1 MIILKFTK
9 GDIMIEKKLIEIL
22 INFYNHSFTIIDKDE
37 KVIYWSDRA
46 SEIFN
51 LKNEEVVGKDIKEIF
66 SEDQLL
72 ILDSLRKNQSFEQ
85 KRHQA
90 TPDIYVDIKAEPIHH
105 DGKVLGAV
113 VSEIDVTAQIKR
125 EKELEDL
132 KNKVSIL
139 SDNVKRLHNDNH
151 FKNIIYKSSIME
163 NLKNQ
168 IEKAAKTDANI
179 LITGETGVG
188 KELFAQAIHNISQ
201 LDGDFIPLNC
211 GAIPN
216 ELFESE
222 LFGYDGGAFTGANK
236 EGNQGKIELAENG
249 TLFLDEIG
257 EMPLEMQVKFLRIL
271 QERKY
276 FKLGG
281 KKEKTTNFR
290 LVSATN
296 KVITELL
303 SSDDFR
309 SDLLYR
315 INVINIHI
323 PPLRERP
330 DDIESLFYYYLFQL
344 SEKYQTKLLY
354 ADQQLLQQI
363 RQYEWPGNARELINV
378 VERLVIFS
386 SGSSLDNNIFQQYL
400 EEVGQSQNF
409 SNYNFPPNDLELKD
423 YVDQIEA
430 EYIRQ
435 VIESNDNNIEK
446 SSQILGI
453 SRPTLYAKIKKF
465 NL

>member
-168 IEKAAKTDANI
+168 IEKAAKTNANI

>member
-1 MIILKFTK
+1 
-9 GDIMIEKKLIEIL
+9 MIEKKLIEIL

-37 KVIYWSDRA
+37 KLIYWSVRA

-51 LKNEEVVGKDIKEIF
+51 LKHEDVIGKDIKEVF

-72 ILDSLRKNQSFEQ
+72 ILEALRRNRSFEK

-90 TPDIYVDIKAEPIHH
+90 TPDIHVDIKAEPINIR
-105 DGKVLGAV
+105 GEVLGAV
-113 VSEIDVTAQIKR
+113 VSEVDVTSQIKK
-125 EKELEDL
+125 EKELMEL
-132 KNKVSIL
+132 KSKVDVL
-139 SDNVKRLHNDNH
+139 SDNVKHLHNDDP

-168 IEKAAKTDANI
+168 IEKAAKTNANI

-188 KELFAQAIHNISQ
+188 KELFAQAIHKTSR
-201 LDGDFIPLNC
+201 LEGDFIPLNC
-211 GAIPN
+211 GAIPM

-236 EGNQGKIELAENG
+236 GGNEGKIELAHDG

-281 KKEKTTNFR
+281 KKEQTTNFR
-290 LVSATN
+290 LISATN
-296 KVITELL
+296 KRITELL
-303 SSDDFR
+303 SSDNFR

-344 SEKYQTKLLY
+344 SDKYRKDLLY
-354 ADQQLLQQI
+354 ADQQLLKEI
-363 RQYEWPGNARELINV
+363 RAYEWPGNARELINV

-386 SGSSLDNNIFQQYL
+386 NGSSLDNSIFHQYL
-400 EEVGQSQNF
+400 EEVGSDRAMNIY
-409 SNYNFPPNDLELKD
+409 SLPGGDIELKE
-423 YVDQIEA
+423 YVDRVEA
-430 EYIRQ
+430 DYIRR
-435 VIESNDNNIEK
+435 VLENHDHNIEK
-446 SSQILGI
+446 SSIALGV

>member
-1 MIILKFTK
+1 
-9 GDIMIEKKLIEIL
+9 MIEKKLIEIL
-22 INFYNHSFTIIDKDE
+22 INFYNHSFTIIDEEE
-37 KVIYWSDRA
+37 KIIYWSNRA

-51 LKNEEVVGKDIKEIF
+51 LKHEAVIGRDIKEIF

-72 ILDSLRKNQSFEQ
+72 ILGSLRRNQSLEK

-90 TPDIYVDIKAEPIHH
+90 TPNIYVDIKAEPIVV
-105 DGKVLGAV
+105 GGEVKGAV
-113 VSEIDVTAQIKR
+113 VSEVNVTSQIQK
-125 EKELEDL
+125 EKELEEL

-139 SDNVKRLHNDNH
+139 SDNVKKLNNEDH
-151 FKNIIYKSSIME
+151 FRHIIYKSSIME

-168 IEKAAKTDANI
+168 IEKAAKTNANI

-188 KELFAQAIHNISQ
+188 KELFAQAVHKTSR
-201 LDGDFIPLNC
+201 LKGEFIPLNC
-211 GAIPN
+211 GAIPY

-222 LFGYDGGAFTGANK
+222 LFGYDKGAFTGANK
-236 EGNQGKIELAENG
+236 EGNKGKIELAEDG

-257 EMPLEMQVKFLRIL
+257 EMPTEMQVKFLRIL
-271 QERKY
+271 QEKKF

-281 KKEKTTNFR
+281 KKELTTEFR

-296 KVITELL
+296 KPITALL
-303 SSDDFR
+303 SSEKFR

-323 PPLRERP
+323 PPLRERL
-330 DDIESLFYYYLFQL
+330 DDIESLFYYYLYNL
-344 SEKYQTKLLY
+344 SEKYQTDVRY
-354 ADQQLLQQI
+354 ADQHLLHGLKN
-363 RQYEWPGNARELINV
+363 YAWPGNARELINV

-386 SGSSLDNNIFQQYL
+386 SGATLDNDIFDQYL
-400 EEVGQSQNF
+400 QEVGQTQNMN
-409 SNYNFPPNDLELKD
+409 SLHMPPDDLELKD
-423 YVDQIEA
+423 YIDQIEA
-430 EYIRQ
+430 DYIKQ
-435 VIESNDNNIEK
+435 VIEANDHNIEK

-465 NL
+465 KL

>member
-1 MIILKFTK
+1 
-9 GDIMIEKKLIEIL
+9 MIEKKLIEIL

-37 KVIYWSDRA
+37 KLIYWSDRA

-51 LKNEEVVGKDIKEIF
+51 LKHEDVIGKDIKEIF

-72 ILDSLRKNQSFEQ
+72 ILEALRKNRPFEK

-90 TPDIYVDIKAEPIHH
+90 TPNIFVDIKAEPISV
-105 DGKVLGAV
+105 GGEVLGAV
-113 VSEIDVTAQIKR
+113 VSEVDVTSQLKK
-125 EKELEDL
+125 EKELQDL
-132 KNKVSIL
+132 KSKVNIL
-139 SDNVKRLHNDNH
+139 SDSVKHLNNDNH
-151 FKNIIYKSSIME
+151 FKNIIYKSAIME

-168 IEKAAKTDANI
+168 IEKAAKTNANI

-188 KELFAQAIHNISQ
+188 KELFAQAIHKTSG
-201 LDGDFIPLNC
+201 LEGDLIPLNC
-211 GAIPN
+211 GAIPM

-236 EGNQGKIELAENG
+236 GGNKGKIELAHDG

-281 KKEKTTNFR
+281 KKEQTTNFR

-296 KVITELL
+296 KRITELL
-303 SSDDFR
+303 ASETFR
-309 SDLLYR
+309 LDLLYR

-330 DDIESLFYYYLFQL
+330 DDIESLFYYYLLQL
-344 SEKYQTKLLY
+344 SDKYQNNLMY
-354 ADQQLLQQI
+354 ADRQLLQEI
-363 RQYEWPGNARELINV
+363 RAYEWPGNARELINV

-386 SGSSLDNNIFQQYL
+386 NGSTLDNSIFHQYL
-400 EEVGQSQNF
+400 KEVGSDRGRPAY
-409 SNYNFPPNDLELKD
+409 SLPEDDLGLKD
-423 YVDQIEA
+423 YVDRVEA
-430 EYIRQ
+430 DYIRQ
-435 VIESNDNNIEK
+435 VIENNDYNIEK
-446 SSQILGI
+446 SAAALGV

-465 NL
+465 KI

>member
-1 MIILKFTK
+1 
-9 GDIMIEKKLIEIL
+9 MIERKLIEIL

-37 KVIYWSDRA
+37 KVIYWSERA

-51 LKNEEVVGKDIKEIF
+51 LKNEDVVGKDIKEIF

-72 ILDSLRKNQSFEQ
+72 ILNSLRKNQSFEK

-90 TPDIYVDIKAEPIHH
+90 TPNIFVDIKAEPIHS
-105 DGKVLGAV
+105 DGEVLGAV
-113 VSEIDVTAQIKR
+113 VSEVDVTAQIKK
-125 EKELEDL
+125 EKELQDL
-132 KNKVSIL
+132 KNKVNIL
-139 SDNVKRLHNDNH
+139 SDNVRQLNNDDH

-163 NLKNQ
+163 NLKNH
-168 IEKAAKTDANI
+168 IEKAAKTNANI

-188 KELFAQAIHNISQ
+188 KELFAQAIHKTSQ
-201 LDGDFIPLNC
+201 LEGDFIPLNC
-211 GAIPN
+211 GAIPT

-222 LFGYDGGAFTGANK
+222 LFGYDRGAFTGANK

-281 KKEKTTNFR
+281 KKEQTTNFR

-303 SSDDFR
+303 SSENFR

-330 DDIESLFYYYLFQL
+330 DDIESLFYFYLYQL
-344 SEKYQTKLLY
+344 SEKYQTDLRY
-354 ADQQLLQQI
+354 ADQQLLQSLM
-363 RQYEWPGNARELINV
+363 QYDWPGNARELINV

-386 SGSSLDNNIFQQYL
+386 TGDRLDNNIFSQYL
-400 EEVGQSQNF
+400 EEVGQSH
-409 SNYNFPPNDLELKD
+409 SMTAYSLPPNDLELKD
-423 YVDQIEA
+423 YIDQIEA
-430 EYIRQ
+430 DYIKQ
-435 VIESNDNNIEK
+435 VIESNDHNIEK

-453 SRPTLYAKIKKF
+453 SRPTLYAKIKKYK
-465 NL
+465 L

>member
-1 MIILKFTK
+1 
-9 GDIMIEKKLIEIL
+9 MIEKKLIEIL

-139 SDNVKRLHNDNH
+139 SDNVKHLHNDNH

>member
-22 INFYNHSFTIIDKDE
+22 INFYNHSFTIIDNDE
-37 KVIYWSDRA
+37 KVIYWSKRA

-51 LKNEEVVGKDIKEIF
+51 LKNEDVVGKDIKEIF

-72 ILDSLRKNQSFEQ
+72 ILDSLRKNQSFEK

-139 SDNVKRLHNDNH
+139 SDNVKHLHNDNH

-168 IEKAAKTDANI
+168 IEKAAKTNANI

-188 KELFAQAIHNISQ
+188 KELFAQAIHNVSQ

-216 ELFESE
+216 DLFESE
-222 LFGYDGGAFTGANK
+222 LFGYDRGAFTGANK
-236 EGNQGKIELAENG
+236 EGNQGKIELSENG

-281 KKEKTTNFR
+281 KKEQTTNFR

-296 KVITELL
+296 KVIAELL

-354 ADQQLLQQI
+354 ADQQLLQEI

-386 SGSSLDNNIFQQYL
+386 SGSTLDNNIFHQYL
-400 EEVGQSQNF
+400 EEVGQSRNF
-409 SNYNFPPNDLELKD
+409 STYSLPPDDLQLKD
-423 YVDQIEA
+423 YIDQVEA
-430 EYIRQ
+430 DYIRQ
-435 VIESNDNNIEK
+435 VIESNDSNIEK
-446 SSQILGI
+446 SSRILGI

>member
-1 MIILKFTK
+1 
-9 GDIMIEKKLIEIL
+9 MIEKKLIEIL

-139 SDNVKRLHNDNH
+139 SDNVKHLHNDNH

-168 IEKAAKTDANI
+168 IEKAAKTNANI

>member
-1 MIILKFTK
+1 
-9 GDIMIEKKLIEIL
+9 MIEKKLIEIL

-236 EGNQGKIELAENG
+236 EGNQGKIDLAENG

>member
-1 MIILKFTK
+1 
-9 GDIMIEKKLIEIL
+9 MIEKKLIEIL

-139 SDNVKRLHNDNH
+139 SDNVKHLHNDNH

-168 IEKAAKTDANI
+168 IEKAAKTNANI

-236 EGNQGKIELAENG
+236 EGNQGKIDLAENG

>member
-125 EKELEDL
+125 EKELEEL

-139 SDNVKRLHNDNH
+139 SDNVKHLNNDNH

-168 IEKAAKTDANI
+168 IEKAAKTNANI

-188 KELFAQAIHNISQ
+188 KELFAQAIHNTSR
-201 LDGDFIPLNC
+201 LEGDFIPLNC
-211 GAIPN
+211 GAIPT

-222 LFGYDGGAFTGANK
+222 LFGYDRGAFTGANK
-236 EGNQGKIELAENG
+236 EGNQGKIELSENG

>member
-1 MIILKFTK
+1 
-9 GDIMIEKKLIEIL
+9 MIEKKLIEIL

-37 KVIYWSDRA
+37 RVIYWSNRA

-51 LKNEEVVGKDIKEIF
+51 LKNEDVVGKDIKEIF

-72 ILDSLRKNQSFEQ
+72 ILNSLRKNQSYEK

-90 TPDIYVDIKAEPIHH
+90 TPDIYVDIKAEPICY
-105 DGKVLGAV
+105 DGEVLGAV

-125 EKELEDL
+125 EKELEEL

-139 SDNVKRLHNDNH
+139 SDNVRQLNNDDH

-163 NLKNQ
+163 NLKNH
-168 IEKAAKTDANI
+168 IEKAAKTNANI

-188 KELFAQAIHNISQ
+188 KELFAQAIHNTSR
-201 LDGDFIPLNC
+201 LEGDFIPLNC
-211 GAIPN
+211 GAIPT

-222 LFGYDGGAFTGANK
+222 LFGYDRGAFTGANK
-236 EGNQGKIELAENG
+236 EGNQGKIELSENG

-281 KKEKTTNFR
+281 KKEQTTNFR

-296 KVITELL
+296 KMITELL
-303 SSDDFR
+303 SSENFR

-323 PPLRERP
+323 PPLRERT
-330 DDIESLFYYYLFQL
+330 DDIASLFYYYLYQL
-344 SEKYQTKLLY
+344 SEKYQTELRY
-354 ADQQLLQQI
+354 ADEQLL
-363 RQYEWPGNARELINV
+363 RSLMQYEWPGNARELINV

-386 SGSSLDNNIFQQYL
+386 SGDRLDNNIFHQYL
-400 EEVGQSQNF
+400 EEVGQTQSMTTYSLPQ
-409 SNYNFPPNDLELKD
+409 NDLELKD
-423 YVDQIEA
+423 YINHIEA
-430 EYIRQ
+430 DYIKQ
-435 VIESNDNNIEK
+435 VMESNNHNIEK

>member
-1 MIILKFTK
+1 
-9 GDIMIEKKLIEIL
+9 MIEKKLIEIL

-37 KVIYWSDRA
+37 RVIYWSDRA

-51 LKNEEVVGKDIKEIF
+51 LKNEDVVGKDIKEIF

-72 ILDSLRKNQSFEQ
+72 ILNSLRKNQSYEK

-90 TPDIYVDIKAEPIHH
+90 TPDIYVDIKAEPIYY
-105 DGKVLGAV
+105 DGEVLGAV

-125 EKELEDL
+125 EKELEEL

-139 SDNVKRLHNDNH
+139 SDNVRQLNNDDH

-168 IEKAAKTDANI
+168 IEKAAKTNANI

-188 KELFAQAIHNISQ
+188 KELFAQAIHNTSR
-201 LDGDFIPLNC
+201 LEGDFIPLNC
-211 GAIPN
+211 GAIPT

-222 LFGYDGGAFTGANK
+222 LFGYDRGAFTGANK
-236 EGNQGKIELAENG
+236 EGNQGKIELSENG

-281 KKEKTTNFR
+281 KKEQTTNFR

-296 KVITELL
+296 KMITELL
-303 SSDDFR
+303 SSENFR

-323 PPLRERP
+323 PPLRERT
-330 DDIESLFYYYLFQL
+330 DDIASLFYYYLYQL
-344 SEKYQTKLLY
+344 SDKYQTELRY
-354 ADQQLLQQI
+354 ADEQLL
-363 RQYEWPGNARELINV
+363 RSLMQYEWPGNARELINV

-386 SGSSLDNNIFQQYL
+386 SGDRLDNNIFHQYL
-400 EEVGQSQNF
+400 EEVGQTQSMTTYSLPQ
-409 SNYNFPPNDLELKD
+409 NDLELKD
-423 YVDQIEA
+423 YINHIEA
-430 EYIRQ
+430 DYIKQ
-435 VIESNDNNIEK
+435 VMESNNHNIEK

>member
-1 MIILKFTK
+1 
-9 GDIMIEKKLIEIL
+9 MIEKKLIEIL

-37 KVIYWSDRA
+37 RLIYWSDRA

-51 LKNEEVVGKDIKEIF
+51 LKHEDVIGKDIKDIF

-72 ILDSLRKNQSFEQ
+72 ILESLRKNRSYEK

-90 TPDIYVDIKAEPIHH
+90 TPNIYVDIKAEPINV
-105 DGKVLGAV
+105 DGEVFGAV
-113 VSEIDVTAQIKR
+113 VSEVDVTSQIKK
-125 EKELEDL
+125 EKEFQEL
-132 KNKVSIL
+132 KSKVNIL
-139 SDNVKRLHNDNH
+139 SDNVKHLNNENH

-168 IEKAAKTDANI
+168 IEKAAKTNANI

-188 KELFAQAIHNISQ
+188 KELFAQAIHKTSQ
-201 LDGDFIPLNC
+201 LEGDFIPLNC
-211 GAIPN
+211 GAIPT

-222 LFGYDGGAFTGANK
+222 LFGYDGGAFTGASK
-236 EGNQGKIELAENG
+236 EGNKGKIELAEHG

-303 SSDDFR
+303 SSENFR

-315 INVINIHI
+315 VNVINIHI

-344 SEKYQTKLLY
+344 SEKYQTDLMY
-354 ADQQLLQQI
+354 ADQLLLQQI

-386 SGSSLDNNIFQQYL
+386 SGSALDNNIFHQYL
-400 EEVGQSQNF
+400 EEVGQGRTMTP
-409 SNYNFPPNDLELKD
+409 YTTAGDIELKD
-423 YVDQIEA
+423 YVDRIEA
-430 EYIRQ
+430 DYIRQ
-435 VIESNDNNIEK
+435 VIENNDHNIEK
-446 SSQILGI
+446 SAMSLGI

-465 NL
+465 KL

>member
-139 SDNVKRLHNDNH
+139 SDNVKHLHNDNH

-168 IEKAAKTDANI
+168 IEKAAKTNANI

>member
-1 MIILKFTK
+1 
-9 GDIMIEKKLIEIL
+9 MIEKKMIEVL

-37 KVIYWSDRA
+37 KLIYWSDRA

-51 LKNEEVVGKDIKEIF
+51 LKHEDVIGKDIKEVF

-72 ILDSLRKNQSFEQ
+72 ILESLRDNKSFEK
-85 KRHQA
+85 KRHKA
-90 TPDIYVDIKAEPIHH
+90 TPDIYVDIKAEPVTV
-105 DGKVLGAV
+105 DGEVLGAV
-113 VSEIDVTAQIKR
+113 VSEVDVTSQIKR
-125 EKELEDL
+125 EKEMEAL
-132 KNKVSIL
+132 KSKVDIL
-139 SDNVKRLHNDNH
+139 SDNVKQLNNDNH

-168 IEKAAKTDANI
+168 IEKAARTDANI

-188 KELFAQAIHNISQ
+188 KELFAQAIHKISG
-201 LDGDFIPLNC
+201 LRGDMIPLNC

-222 LFGYDGGAFTGANK
+222 LFGYDRGAFTGASK
-236 EGNQGKIELAENG
+236 EGNKGKIELAEDG

-281 KKEKTTNFR
+281 KKEMTTNFR

-296 KVITELL
+296 KRITELL
-303 SSDDFR
+303 SSDNFR

-344 SEKYQTKLLY
+344 SEKYNTDLMY
-354 ADQQLLQQI
+354 ADQELLRQI
-363 RQYEWPGNARELINV
+363 REYEWPGNARELINV

-386 SGSSLDNNIFQQYL
+386 NGGTLDNDIFHQYL
-400 EEVGQSQNF
+400 QEVGQSRNLTA
-409 SNYNFPPNDLELKD
+409 YTVPAGDVELKE
-423 YVDQIEA
+423 YVDRLEA
-430 EYIRQ
+430 DYIRQ
-435 VIESNDNNIEK
+435 VIENNDHNIEK
-446 SSQILGI
+446 SAAVLGI
-453 SRPTLYAKIKKF
+453 SRPTLYSKIKKF
-465 NL
+465 KL

>member
-1 MIILKFTK
+1 
-9 GDIMIEKKLIEIL
+9 MIEKKLIEIL

-37 KVIYWSDRA
+37 RVIYWSDRA

-51 LKNEEVVGKDIKEIF
+51 LKNEDVVGKDIKEIF

-72 ILDSLRKNQSFEQ
+72 ILNSLRKNQSYEK

-90 TPDIYVDIKAEPIHH
+90 TPDIYVDIKAEPIYY
-105 DGKVLGAV
+105 DGEVLGAV
-113 VSEIDVTAQIKR
+113 VSEIDVTSQIKR
-125 EKELEDL
+125 EKELEEL

-139 SDNVKRLHNDNH
+139 SDNVRQLNNDDH

-168 IEKAAKTDANI
+168 IEKAAKTNANI

-188 KELFAQAIHNISQ
+188 KELFAQAIHNTSR
-201 LDGDFIPLNC
+201 LEGDFIPLNC
-211 GAIPN
+211 GAIPT

-222 LFGYDGGAFTGANK
+222 LFGYDRGAFTGANK
-236 EGNQGKIELAENG
+236 EGNQGKIELSENG

-281 KKEKTTNFR
+281 KKEQTTNFR

-296 KVITELL
+296 KMITELL
-303 SSDDFR
+303 SSENFR

-323 PPLRERP
+323 PPLRERT
-330 DDIESLFYYYLFQL
+330 DDIASLFYYYLYQL
-344 SEKYQTKLLY
+344 SEKYQTELRY
-354 ADQQLLQQI
+354 ADEQLL
-363 RQYEWPGNARELINV
+363 RSLMQYEWPGNARELINV

-386 SGSSLDNNIFQQYL
+386 SGDRLDNNIFHQYL
-400 EEVGQSQNF
+400 EEVGQTQSMTAYSLPQ
-409 SNYNFPPNDLELKD
+409 NDLELKD
-423 YVDQIEA
+423 YINHIEA
-430 EYIRQ
+430 DYIKQ
-435 VIESNDNNIEK
+435 VMESNNHNIEK